1 MLQDLDE
8 PTIDPAIQSQEDKE
22 IYHQNISN
30 DFDDLEEIPLYSRR
44 NNAIVTQRNGKQA
57 YMSKSLHETMLWD
70 LQPPPRRTRAGNRN
84 ILRMRVD
91 CVGDEYTVKE

>member
-1 MLQDLDE
+1 MLQDLDG

-30 DFDDLEEIPLYSRR
+30 DLDDVEEIPLYSRR

-57 YMSKSLHETMLWD
+57 YMKQCYGTCNHLLVELELEIEIS
-70 LQPPPRRTRAGNRN
+70 
-84 ILRMRVD
+84 
-91 CVGDEYTVKE
+91 